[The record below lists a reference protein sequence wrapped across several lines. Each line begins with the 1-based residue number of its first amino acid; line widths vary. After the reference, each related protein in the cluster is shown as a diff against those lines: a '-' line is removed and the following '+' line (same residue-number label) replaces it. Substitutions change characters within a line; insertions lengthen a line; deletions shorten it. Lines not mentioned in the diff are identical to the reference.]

1 MALAYPENLP
11 IPLVT
16 SYSHPDSQKVR
27 RTDVET
33 GVPRFELLS
42 EDGPS
47 MPSVS
52 WLFKPLEFQVF
63 EGFYRHTLQLGSI
76 SFEMRLRVGFGVEV
90 HNCYFDKPYKPSLQ
104 GKLWKVTA
112 RLLTIEKN
120 YG

>member
-16 SYSHPDSQKVR
+16 SYSHPDSRKVR
-27 RTDVET
+27 RNDVET
-33 GVPRFELLS
+33 GPPRFELLS
-42 EDGPS
+42 ADGPS
-47 MPSVS
+47 FPSIQ

-76 SFEMRLRVGFGVEV
+76 SFDMMLSVGDGVRVHE
-90 HNCYFDKPYKPSLQ
+90 CYFNKPYKPSLQ

-112 RLLTIEKN
+112 SMITVEKK